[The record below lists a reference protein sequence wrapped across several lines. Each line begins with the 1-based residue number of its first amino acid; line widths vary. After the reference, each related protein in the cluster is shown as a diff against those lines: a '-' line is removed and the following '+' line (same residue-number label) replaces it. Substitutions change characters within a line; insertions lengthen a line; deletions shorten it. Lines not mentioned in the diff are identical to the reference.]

1 MFEDIQKENS
11 ENLKKILN
19 RRIDEKRI
27 SKMDKFLIAGF
38 GGALSSSF
46 GLALTGVASP
56 ELAVSA
62 MAVSSAGFLA
72 AMFKSKNDGDKKAK
86 NHYFTDYITD
96 MEHFKVPPQQYATK
110 HRLTL
115 EQKKEFFRGILPPQ
129 DLKTR
134 ISQTFEQ
141 LPNEVKIWGEMA
153 DQHFAEKIE
162 RKEKAEQQ
170 STLKRKIR

>member
-1 MFEDIQKENS
+1 MFEDVHKENS
-11 ENLKKILN
+11 ENLKKILDK
-19 RRIDEKRI
+19 RIDAKRI
-27 SKMDKFLIAGF
+27 SKMDKFLVAGF

-56 ELAVSA
+56 ELAVAA

-86 NHYFTDYITD
+86 SYYFTDYVVD

-110 HRLTL
+110 HRLNL

-129 DLKTR
+129 DMKTR
-134 ISQTFEQ
+134 LTQTFEE
-141 LPNEVKIWGEMA
+141 LPTEVKIWGDMA
-153 DQHFAEKIE
+153 DKHFAERAE
-162 RKEKAEQQ
+162 RKQAEQQ
-170 STLKRKIR
+170 RAAKRKIR